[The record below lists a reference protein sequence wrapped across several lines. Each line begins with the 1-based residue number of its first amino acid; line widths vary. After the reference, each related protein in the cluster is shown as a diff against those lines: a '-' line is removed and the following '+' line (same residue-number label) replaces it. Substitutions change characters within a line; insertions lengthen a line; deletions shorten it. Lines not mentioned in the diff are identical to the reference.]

1 MTLTPRALV
10 VAPCA
15 LNVWINRYLFVARYV
30 EPLNPLPIF
39 APTFLI
45 RMTSLLITC
54 SEGRKFERHLS
65 IILTSEI
72 KFHYSF
78 LIIFTRI
85 IIWLNCEESSWLKST
100 HGRYSVISDCVDS
113 LKFIRCIYIM
123 IRSPWSFDNNIHSS
137 FEKLFLQLVTQV
149 TRRTFHFDFK
159 L

>member
-45 RMTSLLITC
+45 RMTSFTYHLLRGTKIWTP
-54 SEGRKFERHLS
+54 S
-65 IILTSEI
+65 
-72 KFHYSF
+72 FHHSHIRDQISLQLFDYF
-78 LIIFTRI
+78 YPNNH
-85 IIWLNCEESSWLKST
+85 LNCEESSWLKST

-123 IRSPWSFDNNIHSS
+123 IHSPWSFDNNIHSS